1 MAAQRLPAVQF
12 PSQPFRISPFL
23 IRDTAPRKGR
33 TSADRK
39 GLAALIEDFLVYGQ
53 QRGYS
58 AHTLTSYRE
67 AITDFLDFFK
77 GADLR
82 TIKPMDIRQWIHWL
96 MTQGK
101 KRNTISARLYGIRAF
116 FDRAVFFDIMQS
128 NPARLI
134 KIHAYNKP
142 LPKFLSEEEVR
153 KFLEAPESLR
163 DRTIL
168 EVLYATGTRQAE
180 VVGMRIEDI
189 SWSERTVRVIGKG
202 DKQRLVPLGRIAVAV
217 LRNYI
222 KDRTEGPVFLSKEE
236 CHATQRGGLALQRGG
251 GRDSEARANGTTWYA
266 YWRETVNGK
275 RKLHGQRIGTIDQ
288 FPTRELARQEAAK
301 FLAGKDG
308 VVGRHKFTHSSAS
321 GRGILGRDIGRIVA
335 NAAKK
340 AGLPHVNPHMLRH
353 TFATHLLE
361 HGADL
366 LTIRDLLGHSSIM
379 TTQIY
384 ASVTKSHMVKTLQ
397 RCHPRWQENPN
408 ETSD

>member
-23 IRDTAPRKGR
+23 IRDRVPRKDR

-39 GLAALIEDFLVYGQ
+39 GLAALIEDFLVFGQ

-58 AHTLTSYRE
+58 AHTLKSYRE
-67 AITDFLDFFK
+67 AIADFLDFFK
-77 GADLR
+77 GADLC

-101 KRNTISARLYGIRAF
+101 KRNTISARLYAIRAF
-116 FDRAVFFDIMQS
+116 FDRAVLFDIIQS

-134 KIHAYNKP
+134 KIHAYNRP

-153 KFLEAPESLR
+153 RFLEAPENLR
-163 DRTIL
+163 DRAIL
-168 EVLYATGTRQAE
+168 EALYATGCRQGE
-180 VVGMRIEDI
+180 VVGMKIEDI
-189 SWSERTVRVIGKG
+189 SWSDRTVRVIGKG
-202 DKQRLVPLGRIAVAV
+202 DKQRLVPLGRIAIAV
-217 LRNYI
+217 LREYI
-222 KDRTEGPVFLSKEE
+222 KKRTKGPVFLSKEE
-236 CHATQRGGLALQRGG
+236 HHGTQHGGLALQKRW
-251 GRDSEARANGTTWYA
+251 RPTWFV

-275 RKLHGQRIGTIDQ
+275 RKLRGRTIGTTDQ
-288 FPTRELARQEAAK
+288 FPTRELAKQEANK
-301 FLAGKDG
+301 FLAAKDG
-308 VVGRHKFTHSSAS
+308 VLGRHVFAHQSTS
-321 GRGILGRDIGRIVA
+321 GRGITGRDIGRIVG

-340 AGLPHVNPHMLRH
+340 AGLGHVHPHMLRH

-384 ASVTKSHMVKTLQ
+384 ASVTKGHMERTLQ
-397 RCHPRWQENPN
+397 RCHPRWQEGPK
-408 ETSD
+408 